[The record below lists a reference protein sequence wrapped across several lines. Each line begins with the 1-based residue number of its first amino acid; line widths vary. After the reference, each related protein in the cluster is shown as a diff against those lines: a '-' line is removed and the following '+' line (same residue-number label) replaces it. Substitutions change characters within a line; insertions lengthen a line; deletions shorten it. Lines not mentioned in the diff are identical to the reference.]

1 MDKHKQINESILLGY
16 FTGTLSIPLQQE
28 VEDWISASEENKK
41 IARDI
46 QSICL
51 ATETLT
57 CIRQTDSGTA
67 LKKSKKQDTFPPE
80 NFSIRLDTT
89 YCGNPH
95 PSAYHFHYIFR
106 IKKRSDRIYRNQN

>member
-67 LKKSKKQDTFPPE
+67 LNKVKSKIHSHRKILYPPGYNVLRQSSSFRLSFP
-80 NFSIRLDTT
+80 L
-89 YCGNPH
+89 
-95 PSAYHFHYIFR
+95 YI
-106 IKKRSDRIYRNQN
+106 SH

>member
-67 LKKSKKQDTFPPE
+67 LKKARYIPTGKFLYPPGYNVLRQSSSFRLSFP
-80 NFSIRLDTT
+80 L
-89 YCGNPH
+89 
-95 PSAYHFHYIFR
+95 YI
-106 IKKRSDRIYRNQN
+106 SH

>member
-51 ATETLT
+51 ATE
-57 CIRQTDSGTA
+57 
-67 LKKSKKQDTFPPE
+67 
-80 NFSIRLDTT
+80 N
-89 YCGNPH
+89 
-95 PSAYHFHYIFR
+95 
-106 IKKRSDRIYRNQN
+106 

>member
-57 CIRQTDSGTA
+57 CIRQTD
-67 LKKSKKQDTFPPE
+67 TFPPE

>member
-46 QSICL
+46 DLYPANRFRYSP
-51 ATETLT
+51 E
-57 CIRQTDSGTA
+57 
-67 LKKSKKQDTFPPE
+67 KSKKQDTFPPE